1 VSESTSQ
8 SVLLGRYDQSYSH
21 YMSVILFGGWQEAF
35 SQSDVHLLVCQSA
48 IQSVSHY
55 VSQSASLIRRRNKPD
70 SHSADLPVSQSV
82 SQSVS
87 ESKSQALNWSVG

>member
-1 VSESTSQ
+1 MSKSTSQ
-8 SVLLGRYDQSYSH
+8 SVLLGRYDQSDSH
-21 YMSVILFGGWQEAF
+21 YMSVILFGGWQEAL

-70 SHSADLPVSQSV
+70 SHSADLSV

-87 ESKSQALNWSVG
+87 ESKSQAINCSVG

>member
-1 VSESTSQ
+1 
-8 SVLLGRYDQSYSH
+8 
-21 YMSVILFGGWQEAF
+21 MSVILFGGWQEGF

-55 VSQSASLIRRRNKPD
+55 VSQSASLIRRGSKPD
-70 SHSADLPVSQSV
+70 SHSADLPV

-87 ESKSQALNWSVG
+87 ESKSQALNWSVGYVVKWLFNQ